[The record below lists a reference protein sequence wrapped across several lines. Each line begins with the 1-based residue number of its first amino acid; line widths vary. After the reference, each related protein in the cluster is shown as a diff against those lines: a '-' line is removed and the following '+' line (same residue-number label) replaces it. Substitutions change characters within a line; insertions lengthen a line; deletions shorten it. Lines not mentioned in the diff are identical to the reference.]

1 MPASETVWGL
11 HYCSIIGLLSPIF
24 LTIINCWLCMVGLC
38 SPDCKKVQC
47 GTRGLRWKGVQGVG
61 GMNEARVAEAV
72 VNGGESDKG
81 ETRKMGRS

>member
-1 MPASETVWGL
+1 MCVHTCVRDRRPGQVFQGEAT
-11 HYCSIIGLLSPIF
+11 
-24 LTIINCWLCMVGLC
+24 
-38 SPDCKKVQC
+38 KA
-47 GTRGLRWKGVQGVG
+47 LRRKGVQGVG